1 MKEKGLYGKYIVTK
15 TDGEPTEPQ
24 AQYFVLRIDTDP
36 HAQKALVAYARSIKK
51 DNPTL
56 AEDLIKWLRDVTG
69 DAKYTL

>member
-24 AQYFVLRIDTDP
+24 AQYFVLRIDTDL
-36 HAQKALVAYARSIKK
+36 HAQKALVTYAKSVKK
-51 DNPTL
+51 DDPTL
-56 AEDLIKWLRDVTG
+56 AEDLIRWLRNVTG